1 MFSGV
6 RWRPVLL
13 AGIVAAV
20 LSILAV
26 FLVVAVYAT
35 ILAFQIQSRPDQEV
49 IKAFAVGI
57 AAWLRPTLA
66 VLLTLGAASMVAHRV
81 QPEAAFNG
89 LMVGLIVAVLVFAF
103 VGSFGVAQLAGFALT
118 VGAGWAAS
126 YISPVAGALLQ
137 GVIDV
142 AVILNA
148 LRALRA

>member
-1 MFSGV
+1 M
-6 RWRPVLL
+6 L

-49 IKAFAVGI
+49 IKTFAVGI

-81 QPEAAFNG
+81 QPEAAALNG
-89 LMVGLIVAVLVFAF
+89 LMLGLIVAVVVFAF
-103 VGSFGVAQLAGFALT
+103 VGSFGVAQLTGFALT
-118 VGAGWAAS
+118 VGAGWLGGNL
-126 YISPVAGALLQ
+126 GAH
-137 GVIDV
+137 GRHPAPPKVS
-142 AVILNA
+142 
-148 LRALRA
+148 